1 MSIKYDKYEFV
12 DPPAA
17 WLTEQLRRRYNTP
30 EPSVPKPSGEATP
43 TGRWRDFR
51 EDTIAALKTEITELR
66 DELSK
71 EKELSDQ
78 LFEKVTELQDACVS
92 NQKSAVTF
100 MKRYQN
106 QIKEQKSEIANLQ
119 SIVEQQNAEIERLKE
134 QLVEASKPK
143 RKRPP
148 IGKSNV

>member
-1 MSIKYDKYEFV
+1 MSNKYEFV

-17 WLTEQLRRRYNTP
+17 WLTEQLRQRYNAP
-30 EPSVPKPSGEATP
+30 APSVPKPSGEATP
-43 TGRWRDFR
+43 TGRWRDPK
-51 EDTIAALKTEITELR
+51 DDKIAKLTSDLRKEI
-66 DELSK
+66 K
-71 EKELSDQ
+71 LSDQ
-78 LFEKVTELQDACVS
+78 LYEKVIEWKDTCES
-92 NQKSAVTF
+92 NQKAAVTF
-100 MKRYQN
+100 IKGYQN